1 MNKINQL
8 YQTHVSYELRS
19 LHKPANEL
27 LNKSLI
33 DLKVMA
39 FLSEIGKISE
49 ESRYF
54 SFWDT
59 STLDDQLLLSNYI
72 DGLQI
77 LLSIGF
83 ELRVDAIKQYHEV
96 HQETKLVDQ
105 FLKLYH
111 ATLKLQKS
119 YHFEDY
125 QNVIDDF
132 FHLGFLL
139 DYDINQ
145 IIEAYKQHI

>member
-1 MNKINQL
+1 MNKINEL
-8 YQTHVSYELRS
+8 YQTHVNYELRT

-49 ESRYF
+49 ESRCF

-83 ELRVDAIKQYHEV
+83 ELRVDAIKQYPEL

-105 FLKLYH
+105 FFKLYH

-119 YHFEDY
+119 YQFEDY

>member
-1 MNKINQL
+1 MNKINEL
-8 YQTHVSYELRS
+8 YQKHVNYELRTLQQPS
-19 LHKPANEL
+19 HEL
-27 LNKSLI
+27 LNKSITDQKIL
-33 DLKVMA
+33 A

-49 ESRYF
+49 ESRCF

-59 STLDDQLLLSNYI
+59 SALDHQVLLSYYV

-83 ELRVDAIKQYHEV
+83 ELRVDAIKQYPEL
-96 HQETKLVDQ
+96 HQETKLIDQ

-111 ATLKLQKS
+111 AILELQNS
-119 YHFEDY
+119 YQFEDY

-139 DYDINQ
+139 EYDINE
-145 IIEAYKQHI
+145 IIEAYKKHI